1 MRRNEEMNEMEYN
14 GTNGGL
20 KSNPAGLHV
29 YRKRQHHGNTTPAGV
44 AQSMFIVHFYKH
56 LMQSASLLPP
66 EKGREQ
72 DDGFL
77 SLDTRYY
84 WS

>member
-1 MRRNEEMNEMEYN
+1 MNEIEYS

-20 KSNPAGLHV
+20 KSNPEDLHV
-29 YRKRQHHGNTTPAGV
+29 YRKKQHHGNTTPAWV
-44 AQSMFIVHFYKH
+44 AQPMVIVHFNKH
-56 LMQSASLLPP
+56 LMPPASLLHP

-72 DDGFL
+72 DAGFL